1 MVRGDVEEPVGG
13 KSSAKADVEA
23 SKSADREAFCAAC
36 SEGVKAGDT
45 SDRWSGT
52 KEAVGLVGWDELD
65 EEIGGRFGVDCV
77 Y

>member
-1 MVRGDVEEPVGG
+1 MRGDVEEPVGG
-13 KSSAKADVEA
+13 KSSAKAGVEA
-23 SKSADREAFCAAC
+23 STSADREAFCAAC

-52 KEAVGLVGWDELD
+52 KEAVEAVGCG
-65 EEIGGRFGVDCV
+65 EIGGKLGVRFGVDCV